1 MLTNEDQYSENSWG
15 SWQRHVLTELKR
27 LSASQERAN
36 EISQKANEDLK
47 AENALIWR
55 EIVVMK
61 VKLAGWGMLG
71 GLITTLTTIMLY
83 LLIQALK

>member
-1 MLTNEDQYSENSWG
+1 MTNEDQYSENSWG

-27 LSASQERAN
+27 LNTSQERAN
-36 EISQKANEDLK
+36 EISQKANEELR

-71 GLITTLTTIMLY
+71 GLISVATTVMIY
-83 LLIQALK
+83 LFVNAIK

>member
-1 MLTNEDQYSENSWG
+1 MLTNDERYNENSWE

-27 LSASQERAN
+27 LNTSQEKAN
-36 EISQKANEDLK
+36 EISQKANDDLK
-47 AENALIWR
+47 AENSLIWR

-83 LLIQALK
+83 LLIQAFK

>member
-1 MLTNEDQYSENSWG
+1 MLASEHHEHDNWG
-15 SWQRHVLTELKR
+15 NWQNHVLTELKR
-27 LSASQERAN
+27 LASSQERAN
-36 EISQKANEDLK
+36 EISQKANDELK
-47 AENALIWR
+47 AENNLLWR

-83 LLIQALK
+83 LLMQAFT

>member
-1 MLTNEDQYSENSWG
+1 MTNDERYNENSWE

-27 LSASQERAN
+27 LNTSQEKAN
-36 EISQKANEDLK
+36 EISQKANDDLK
-47 AENALIWR
+47 AENSLIWR

-83 LLIQALK
+83 LLIQAFK

>member
-1 MLTNEDQYSENSWG
+1 MASEDQYNENSWP

-27 LSASQERAN
+27 LNTSQERAN
-36 EISQKANEDLK
+36 EISQKANEELK

-71 GLITTLTTIMLY
+71 GLISVATTVMIY
-83 LLIQALK
+83 LFVNAIK